1 MNLLFITADQQR
13 WDSLPCYGLDFMR
26 TPNLDRLAGEG
37 MVFARCYV
45 PAPLCVPTRAALM
58 CGQWPSATGVLGNS
72 HWLDA
77 GKLPEWP
84 QALTDAGYNTAAIG
98 KMHFF
103 PWDARNGFQE
113 RVSAEDKRHTYL
125 PDDHSKFLQAHGHK
139 RAHPT
144 QNPGYFDTLNASV
157 TPLPKRF
164 HVDGFI
170 GDQAADW
177 LASHGKEPF
186 TAWVSFAGP
195 HDPYDPPEEMAD
207 MYYDAPIPAPVGS
220 RAELVNK
227 PRAQQMAG
235 KENITNSMYRM
246 SPAEAT
252 PEQHR
257 LWRAHYYANISL
269 IDEEVGKMLA
279 ALAANGVLD
288 ETLIIYTADHGDA
301 LGDHGLPYKGFYYE
315 SMAHVPL
322 IVRGPGVAAGTRCES
337 LVSSLDYVPLF
348 YSACGVEPPDTLQG
362 RSLAP
367 LLADP
372 TLPHRDIVFSENM
385 GSQMVRDA
393 RYKYAHY
400 ATGESELYDLE
411 TDPGEIT
418 NLARSREHAETAAH
432 MRGLL
437 VEHNLQNH
445 AYQSAAVSR
454 PQEPFRVKLEEAYS
468 VGQAYTAAGDNQ
480 EDD

>member
-1 MNLLFITADQQR
+1 MQ
-13 WDSLPCYGLDFMR
+13 
-26 TPNLDRLAGEG
+26 TPNIDRLAREG
-37 MVFARCYV
+37 MVFERCYV

-58 CGQWPSATGVLGNS
+58 SGQWPTTTGVLGNL

-77 GKLPEWP
+77 GRLPEWP
-84 QALTDAGYNTAAIG
+84 QALTAAGFNTAAIG

-103 PWDARNGFQE
+103 PWDARNGFRE
-113 RVSAEDKRHTYL
+113 RISAEDKRHTYL
-125 PDDHSKFLQAHGHK
+125 PDDFSKFLQAHGHK

-177 LASHGKEPF
+177 LARNSKEPF
-186 TAWVSFAGP
+186 AAWVSFAGP

-207 MYYDAPIPAPVGS
+207 MYYAAPIPEPVGS
-220 RAELVNK
+220 RAELKQK
-227 PRAQQMAG
+227 PRAQQQAG
-235 KENITNSMYRM
+235 RENITNSMYRM

-257 LWRAHYYANISL
+257 IWRAHYYANISL

-279 ALAANGVLD
+279 ALEANGVLE

-315 SMAHVPL
+315 PMAHVPL
-322 IVRGPGVAAGTRCES
+322 IVRGPGVAGGTRCPS

-348 YSACGVEPPDTLQG
+348 YSACGMEPPDTLQG
-362 RSLAP
+362 NSLAP

-372 TLPHRDIVFSENM
+372 TNDHRDIVFSENM

-393 RYKYAHY
+393 RYKYVHY

-411 TDPGEIT
+411 SDPDEIR
-418 NLARSREHAETAAH
+418 NLAGSSDRSDVISH

-445 AYQSAAVSR
+445 AMKSNAVTRSH
-454 PQEPFRVKLEEAYS
+454 EPFRVKLEEAYT
-468 VGQAYTAAGDNQ
+468 VDQAFTVADS
-480 EDD
+480 

>member
-13 WDSLPCYGLDFMR
+13 WDSLPCYGLDFIH
-26 TPNLDRLAGEG
+26 TPNIDRLAREG
-37 MVFARCYV
+37 MVFERCYV

-58 CGQWPSATGVLGNS
+58 CGQWPTATGVLGNL

-77 GKLPEWP
+77 GKRPEWP
-84 QALTDAGYNTAAIG
+84 QALTDAGFATIAVG

-113 RVSAEDKRHTYL
+113 RISAEDKRHTYL
-125 PDDHSKFLQAHGHK
+125 PDDFSKFLQAYGHT

-170 GDQAADW
+170 GDQAAGW
-177 LASHGKEPF
+177 LAANGREPF
-186 TAWVSFAGP
+186 AAWVSFAGP
-195 HDPYDPPEEMAD
+195 HDPYDPPEEIAG
-207 MYYDAPIPAPVGS
+207 MYYDAPIPVPVGS
-220 RAELVNK
+220 RAELANK
-227 PRAQQMAG
+227 PRTQQQAGTENMA
-235 KENITNSMYRM
+235 NSMYRM
-246 SPAEAT
+246 NPAEAT

-257 LWRAHYYANISL
+257 MWRAHYYANISL
-269 IDEEVGKMLA
+269 IDEGVGKMLD
-279 ALAANGVLD
+279 ALEANGALD
-288 ETLIIYTADHGDA
+288 ETLIVYTADHGDA

-322 IVRGPGVAAGTRCES
+322 IVRGPGVAGGTRCAP

-348 YSACGVEPPDTLQG
+348 YSACGLEPPESLQG
-362 RSLAP
+362 RSIAP

-372 TLPHRDIVFSENM
+372 EVSHRDIVFSENL
-385 GSQMVRDA
+385 GSQMVRDD

-400 ATGESELYDLE
+400 ATGESELYDLA
-411 TDPGEIT
+411 TDPDEVE
-418 NLARSREHAETAAH
+418 NLAGSRAHREVISHLRS
-432 MRGLL
+432 LL

-445 AYQSAAVSR
+445 TYQSAAVARSH
-454 PQEPFRVKLEEAYS
+454 EPFRVKQED
-468 VGQAYTAAGDNQ
+468 AYTVAQAFTVASNGRK
-480 EDD
+480 